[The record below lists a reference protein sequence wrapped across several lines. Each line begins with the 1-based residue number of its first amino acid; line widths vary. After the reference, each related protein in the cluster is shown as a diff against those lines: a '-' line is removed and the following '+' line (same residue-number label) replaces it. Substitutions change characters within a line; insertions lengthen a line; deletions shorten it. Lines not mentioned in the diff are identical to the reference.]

1 MLVPICPCTV
11 FSSLDTWDF
20 LLQSS
25 SEVGV
30 VTQTGAPTY
39 IPEAERH
46 ANSNTI
52 SNDDGNDDVL
62 TQLTQPGRS
71 PATRDIQHL

>member
-11 FSSLDTWDF
+11 FSSLDTWD

-25 SEVGV
+25 SKVGV

-39 IPEAERH
+39 TPEAEHH
-46 ANSNTI
+46 ANSNI
-52 SNDDGNDDVL
+52 LSNDDGDNTAWEV
-62 TQLTQPGRS
+62 TSHQRHSAFRVTS
-71 PATRDIQHL
+71 

>member
-1 MLVPICPCTV
+1 M

-25 SEVGV
+25 SKVGV

-39 IPEAERH
+39 IPEAGHH
-46 ANSNTI
+46 ANNNI
-52 SNDDGNDDVL
+52 LNNDDGDDAF
-62 TQLTQPGRS
+62 TQLTQPSTS
-71 PATRDIQHL
+71 PASRDIQHL

>member
-1 MLVPICPCTV
+1 M
-11 FSSLDTWDF
+11 FSSLDIWDF

-25 SEVGV
+25 SKVGV

-39 IPEAERH
+39 IPEAEHH
-46 ANSNTI
+46 ANSSNI
-52 SNDDGNDDVL
+52 LSNDDGDDAF

-71 PATRDIQHL
+71 LATRDIQHL

>member
-11 FSSLDTWDF
+11 FSSLDTWDI
-20 LLQSS
+20 LQSS
-25 SEVGV
+25 SKVGG

-39 IPEAERH
+39 IPEAEHH
-46 ANSNTI
+46 ANSNVL
-52 SNDDGNDDVL
+52 SNDDGEDDVL
-62 TQLTQPGRS
+62 TQLTQHGRS